1 MGETTKRLNELTE
14 RFNLIKNKLHVKTMK
29 NNDFVAILD
38 EVYRISPV
46 YADKMWR
53 EIVTMNEKESIDGT
67 CRNIYLVYTKMMN
80 RTNLD
85 DAMLLLTMD
94 PHRVDVLL
102 LHYYGDIGYLT
113 YQIIEFLLR
122 NDRLQQAVHTFTL
135 FEKRIEIGE
144 RECQPLFDYTI
155 TICQRLKQLRFRDQ
169 RIDNERLTI
178 FMDQVIATAKDKS
191 ICQAIQILESI
202 SSGVVFDSSSD
213 AYKTFEK
220 IKNANKVSLCVEFL
234 FLERSLFREELEQL
248 LILLFDSHYYMLS
261 SYDSGYGCFSPENA
275 KTLKRWLLDLIL
287 SSETLLK
294 MAYTKSDFDFGRC
307 ETELLELKVEGK
319 WDFLYQC
326 LFLGLS
332 CNEKEL
338 RHYYSQFVE
347 KLVSITEKFSGEEL
361 IYENGR
367 WYRSIKINN
376 AITLDVPYYEDIEP
390 IVVKNEVVMRFPR
403 PVSRFYVGREIK
415 EIVVSLLTELANCIK
430 DTTEAANIVSLTNRL
445 SQLE

>member
-144 RECQPLFDYTI
+144 RDCQPLFDYTI

-213 AYKTFEK
+213 AYKTFELL
-220 IKNANKVSLCVEFL
+220 KNANKVSLCVEFL

-248 LILLFDSHYYMLS
+248 
-261 SYDSGYGCFSPENA
+261 
-275 KTLKRWLLDLIL
+275 LIL

-332 CNEKEL
+332 CNEK
-338 RHYYSQFVE
+338 R
-347 KLVSITEKFSGEEL
+347 
-361 IYENGR
+361 R
-367 WYRSIKINN
+367 
-376 AITLDVPYYEDIEP
+376 
-390 IVVKNEVVMRFPR
+390 
-403 PVSRFYVGREIK
+403 
-415 EIVVSLLTELANCIK
+415 LLFT
-430 DTTEAANIVSLTNRL
+430 
-445 SQLE
+445 